1 MILILQITQLALLHT
16 LFPVIQLGKIIKVS
30 GYSINS
36 SCKRIKMEIGAFKID
51 NSTFPK
57 FSGVHFDHILKFE
70 YHM

>member
-1 MILILQITQLALLHT
+1 
-16 LFPVIQLGKIIKVS
+16 
-30 GYSINS
+30 
-36 SCKRIKMEIGAFKID
+36 MEIGAFKID